1 MGRRAPL
8 VGLGKAARTP
18 CACLRSHISRNGGMP
33 QNARRNW
40 IDPQHELRVSKARDA
55 PVQDM
60 IKAADQQIKI
70 CNVKA
75 TLASVLYMSS

>member
-1 MGRRAPL
+1 
-8 VGLGKAARTP
+8 
-18 CACLRSHISRNGGMP
+18 MP